1 MSLKFIALAL
11 PLLAVSPVQADELV
25 KNGLPCVEEICL
37 GDGIAELSKLKWNTA
52 QNPIKLG
59 NKAVAT
65 ASRQLNASDLQ
76 SLKQTFPDPGEAGPY
91 IYDKLFDSN
100 ALPALARVPAACE
113 TNELFGTYISTIGTP
128 TRVGISLTSFPAAP
142 GKQAWTVTTIAREY
156 PTATSNQEKS
166 VITSELNKRYNKF
179 GAGTQHTPDP
189 KPGQGRFIA
198 SGMNRFGFALTL
210 FRGNDEEK
218 RLKQHPACSAAK

>member
-1 MSLKFIALAL
+1 MSLKLIVFAL
-11 PLLAVSPVQADELV
+11 PLLAISPVQADELV

-52 QNPIKLG
+52 HNPIKLG
-59 NKAVAT
+59 NKSVAT
-65 ASRQLNASDLQ
+65 SARQLNASDLQ
-76 SLKQTFPDPGEAGPY
+76 SLKQTFPEPGDAGAF
-91 IYDKLFDSN
+91 IYDKQFD
-100 ALPALARVPAACE
+100 ATGLPALSRVPAACE
-113 TNELFGTYISTIGTP
+113 TNELFGTYISTIGIP

-166 VITSELNKRYNKF
+166 VITSELSKRYYKF
-179 GAGTQHTPDP
+179 GAGTQATADP
-189 KPGQGRFIA
+189 KPGEGRFIA
-198 SGMNRFGFALTL
+198 SGGMNRFGFALSL

-218 RLKQHPACSAAK
+218 RLKQHPACSAK